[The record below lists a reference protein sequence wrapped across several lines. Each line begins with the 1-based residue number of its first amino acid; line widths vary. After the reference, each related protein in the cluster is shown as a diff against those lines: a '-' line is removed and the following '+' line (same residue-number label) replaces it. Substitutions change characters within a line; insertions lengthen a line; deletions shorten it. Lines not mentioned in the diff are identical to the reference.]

1 MAHIEPFRTVKFTS
15 WMDGMDGWDISY
27 TTTTTRAPAVLI
39 RNTNKTMK
47 YKSMPQRTEAS
58 FGNPKALSE
67 SPSPPLSLLSP
78 GLGAE
83 RLSFQMIYK
92 YLDIGC

>member
-1 MAHIEPFRTVKFTS
+1 
-15 WMDGMDGWDISY
+15 
-27 TTTTTRAPAVLI
+27 
-39 RNTNKTMK
+39 
-47 YKSMPQRTEAS
+47 MPQRTEAS

-67 SPSPPLSLLSP
+67 SPSPPLSSLSP